1 VLQVGKGD
9 VRQQPRGEPRKVNP
23 ATYRTTMGET
33 IGLAVT
39 YGEAVR
45 SWVTEA
51 AMNGTSERDT
61 IIYWLTTGAVCAV
74 MAFSAVNF
82 NLKEPLGP
90 MKGAFT
96 HLGYPS
102 YFRIELTAA
111 KALGVL
117 ALLVPGVPRKAKEFA
132 YFGFGIT
139 LVSASIAHFSVG
151 DPALFVID
159 PLLFLSALIA
169 SYALFLNRRGDP
181 VAAGRVLR
189 KTA

>member
-1 VLQVGKGD
+1 M
-9 VRQQPRGEPRKVNP
+9 N
-23 ATYRTTMGET
+23 RT
-33 IGLAVT
+33 
-39 YGEAVR
+39 
-45 SWVTEA
+45 
-51 AMNGTSERDT
+51 NKRDT

-74 MAFSAVNF
+74 MTFSAVNF

-102 YFRIELTAA
+102 YFRIELTVA

-117 ALLVPGVPRKAKEFA
+117 ALLVPGVPRKAKEFT

-159 PLLFLSALIA
+159 PLLFL
-169 SYALFLNRRGDP
+169 
-181 VAAGRVLR
+181 
-189 KTA
+189 

>member
-1 VLQVGKGD
+1 MQWLPYAFSSAG
-9 VRQQPRGEPRKVNP
+9 
-23 ATYRTTMGET
+23 A
-33 IGLAVT
+33 LAVT
-39 YGEAVR
+39 AVLAKGPGCNRLAVTFGEAVR

-51 AMNGTSERDT
+51 AMNRTNKRDAT
-61 IIYWLTTGAVCAV
+61 IYWLTTGTVCVV
-74 MAFSAVNF
+74 MMFSAVNF

-102 YFRIELTAA
+102 YFRLELTAA

-132 YFGFGIT
+132 YFGFAVT

-159 PLLFLSALIA
+159 PLLFLTALVG
-169 SYALFLNRRGDP
+169 SYALFLSRGGDGTT
-181 VAAGRVLR
+181 AGRVLR

>member
-1 VLQVGKGD
+1 MGRSPPSRPWQILITFASSAWLFSTASSRRTNGSKAMTKD
-9 VRQQPRGEPRKVNP
+9 KTIYSI
-23 ATYRTTMGET
+23 ATG
-33 IGLAVT
+33 I
-39 YGEAVR
+39 
-45 SWVTEA
+45 
-51 AMNGTSERDT
+51 
-61 IIYWLTTGAVCAV
+61 VCSV
-74 MAFSAVNF
+74 MVFSAINF
-82 NLKEPLGP
+82 NLANPLGP

-102 YFRIELTAA
+102 YFRIELTVA

-169 SYALFLNRRGDP
+169 SYALFLNRRGDQ
-181 VAAGRVLR
+181 VTTGRVLR